1 MMKAPPLLPSEVVAR
16 VQRLARFDGLSV
28 ALVAGSLALVA
39 AILGDYVGAG
49 VGLLVAGAGAVELH
63 GASLLTQRH
72 ARGMSWLVRSQL
84 LLLTAILAY
93 CALRWAR
100 PDLAPLRRVVSD
112 DMKEQLEL
120 IGWSVDAFLQL
131 VYRLTYV
138 CVALV
143 TTLYQGGMALY
154 YWRRSAAVAAALE
167 SER

>member
-1 MMKAPPLLPSEVVAR
+1 MKAPPLLPSEVVAR

-28 ALVAGSLALVA
+28 VLVASSLALVA
-39 AILGDYVGAG
+39 AILGDYTGAG

-63 GASLLTQRH
+63 GASLLTQRQ

-84 LLLTAILAY
+84 LLLNAILAY
-93 CALRWAR
+93 CALRLAR
-100 PDLAPLRRVVSD
+100 PDLTPLRRVVSD

-154 YWRRSAAVAAALE
+154 YWGRSAAVAAALE